1 MFVHGKIKVKKDRTE
16 PDIKKIEPDF
26 EMKEN
31 TEPDD
36 EKMELADPF
45 DEEELA
51 EDVKRSDDTRGRDLA
66 K

>member
-1 MFVHGKIKVKKDRTE
+1 MFVHGKIEVKKDRTE
-16 PDIKKIEPDF
+16 PAIKKIEPDL
-26 EMKEN
+26 EMKED

-36 EKMELADPF
+36 EKMELADPIV
-45 DEEELA
+45 EKELA